1 MPLKPFS
8 YPNSETRFLHAG
20 MTLFKFKIRYGNAP
34 SREGLENDG
43 SNTQELEDAIRAVL
57 GNLDALQPFT
67 TKHFTIFPYKSKWV
81 RVSEL
86 RFKHRN
92 SFLTPYPYVCTLYVQ
107 VNSKQ
112 QNINYGNEATSRQSS
127 QQVKAI
133 QDSDPLFAA
142 TQHRLVDSS
151 SFPLSNYFLVEE
163 SPSNGHC
170 CHGVYRNGNTQKCK
184 PDGIFQRVT
193 TFLCLLRHPDEL
205 GEGALLGVQLQLPDV
220 FSDCTQMKQS
230 LC

>member
-34 SREGLENDG
+34 REGLENDG

-142 TQHRLVDSS
+142 TQHRLVDSLTGETQEQQS
-151 SFPLSNYFLVEE
+151 HPAEEEEKGKPKRDFLISLSRFF
-163 SPSNGHC
+163 SP
-170 CHGVYRNGNTQKCK
+170 
-184 PDGIFQRVT
+184 FQLFFGGRKS
-193 TFLCLLRHPDEL
+193 
-205 GEGALLGVQLQLPDV
+205 Q
-220 FSDCTQMKQS
+220 
-230 LC
+230 